1 MSYEIKYN
9 SLALVR
15 NDDIHNIID
24 EFLSNIDG
32 DTLISDIPNIFNK
45 TALDYK
51 DNLIEEEMS
60 YYVKHNY
67 YMPNFNRYNNSEIFE
82 ECERLDIIDNF
93 RWIIYNQG
101 LLQVVENMK
110 KAHCEDIIKDVA
122 SCCIKDIS
130 IDEFIEDIKDNRR
143 IELSPKISPKELQ
156 ETYKFYFKELEEWYS
171 SQFGEN
177 LTYLNVD
184 LIDIC
189 DYFFD
194 ALVFELFEITIE
206 IHGKNN
212 DI

>member
-32 DTLISDIPNIFNK
+32 DTLISEIPKIFFCI
-45 TALDYK
+45 ASDYK
-51 DNLIEEEMS
+51 NNLIEKEMS
-60 YYVKHNY
+60 DYIKDNY
-67 YMPNFNRYNNSEIFE
+67 PNFNRYKTSEILK
-82 ECERLDIIDNF
+82 ECERLDNIYDF
-93 RWIIYNQG
+93 SWIIYNQG
-101 LLQVVENMK
+101 LEQVIEDMK

-130 IDEFIEDIKDNRR
+130 IEEFYDIEDDIRK
-143 IELSPKISPKELQ
+143 ITLSPKISPKEMQ
-156 ETYKFYFKELEEWYS
+156 ITYKFDFKELEEWYS
-171 SQFGEN
+171 SQVGEN
-177 LTYLNVD
+177 LTYRNVD

-194 ALVFELFEITIE
+194 ALVFELFEIAIK
-206 IHGKNN
+206 IHGKK
-212 DI
+212 

>member
-67 YMPNFNRYNNSEIFE
+67 YMPNFNRYKSSEIFE

-101 LLQVVENMK
+101 LLQIMEDMK
-110 KAHCEDIIKDVA
+110 KALKDVA
-122 SCCIKDIS
+122 SCCIKNIS
-130 IDEFIEDIKDNRR
+130 INEFIEDIKVNSR

-156 ETYKFYFKELEEWYS
+156 ETYKFHFKELEEWYS
-171 SQFGEN
+171 AQFGEN

-194 ALVFELFEITIE
+194 ALVCELFEITIE

-212 DI
+212 EF

>member
-67 YMPNFNRYNNSEIFE
+67 YMPNFNRYKSSEIFE

-122 SCCIKDIS
+122 SCCIKNIS
-130 IDEFIEDIKDNRR
+130 INEFIEDIKDNRR

-156 ETYKFYFKELEEWYS
+156 ETYKFNFKELEEWYA

-206 IHGKNN
+206 IHGKK
-212 DI
+212 

>member
-24 EFLSNIDG
+24 KFLSNIDG
-32 DTLISDIPNIFNK
+32 DTLIFDIPNIFNK

-51 DNLIEEEMS
+51 NNLIEEEMS

-67 YMPNFNRYNNSEIFE
+67 YMPNFNRYKTSEIFE

-101 LLQVVENMK
+101 LLQIVEDMK
-110 KAHCEDIIKDVA
+110 KAHCEDAIKDVA
-122 SCCIKDIS
+122 SCCIKNIS
-130 IDEFIEDIKDNRR
+130 IDEFIEDIEDNRR
-143 IELSPKISPKELQ
+143 IKLSPKISPKELQ
-156 ETYKFYFKELEEWYS
+156 ETYKFHFKELEEWYFS
-171 SQFGEN
+171 TIGDKN
-177 LTYLNVD
+177 NDD
-184 LIDIC
+184 LLIIC

-194 ALVFELFEITIE
+194 ALVFELFEIAIK
-206 IHGKNN
+206 IHGKK
-212 DI
+212 

>member
-67 YMPNFNRYNNSEIFE
+67 YMPNFNRYTTSEIFE

-101 LLQVVENMK
+101 LLQIMEDMK
-110 KAHCEDIIKDVA
+110 KALKDVA
-122 SCCIKDIS
+122 SCCIKNIS
-130 IDEFIEDIKDNRR
+130 INEFIEDIKVNSR
-143 IELSPKISPKELQ
+143 IELSPKISPKEMQ
-156 ETYKFYFKELEEWYS
+156 ITYKFNFKELEEWYA

-194 ALVFELFEITIE
+194 ALVFELFEIAIK

>member
-1 MSYEIKYN
+1 MSYEIKYD
-9 SLALVR
+9 ALTPVE
-15 NDDIHNIID
+15 NDDIPNIID
-24 EFLSNIDG
+24 KFLSDING

-51 DNLIEEEMS
+51 NNLIEEEMS
-60 YYVKHNY
+60 NYVKHNY
-67 YMPNFNRYNNSEIFE
+67 YMPNFNRYKSSEIFE

-101 LLQVVENMK
+101 LLQVIEDMK

-130 IDEFIEDIKDNRR
+130 LDEFCNIEDNIRE
-143 IELSPKISPKELQ
+143 IALSPKISPKELQ
-156 ETYKFYFKELEEWYS
+156 ETYKFDFKELEEWYFS
-171 SQFGEN
+171 TIGDKN
-177 LTYLNVD
+177 NND
-184 LIDIC
+184 LFIIC

-194 ALVFELFEITIE
+194 ALVFELFEIAIK

>member
-67 YMPNFNRYNNSEIFE
+67 YMPNFNRYNTSEIFE

-101 LLQVVENMK
+101 LLQIMEDMK
-110 KAHCEDIIKDVA
+110 KALKDVA
-122 SCCIKDIS
+122 SCCIKNIS
-130 IDEFIEDIKDNRR
+130 INEFIEDIKVNSR

-156 ETYKFYFKELEEWYS
+156 ETYKFNFKELEEWYA

-194 ALVFELFEITIE
+194 ALVCELFEITIE
-206 IHGKNN
+206 IHGKK
-212 DI
+212 